1 MKKLEQKATK
11 ETANQNAENV
21 KPTLTVV
28 TDTQDPNA
36 TTEQNTTGGAEQ
48 TVNKEAKIIPLNFD
62 QRKEAIE
69 ALHRKTVKLNR
80 VKEDFLKLKEFE
92 IELKEE
98 PENTETEYFTGCSI
112 SVSDDKGH
120 RYGVKNPR
128 LVFACVSLLKSLY
141 EAKIVELENEI
152 VWPFPVAA

>member
-1 MKKLEQKATK
+1 MKKLEQKATP
-11 ETANQNAENV
+11 ANQNGEENA

-28 TDTQDPNA
+28 TGANDQDT
-36 TTEQNTTGGAEQ
+36 TSEQ
-48 TVNKEAKIIPLNFD
+48 TQNPQPTVKNEAKIIPLTYE
-62 QRKEAIE
+62 QRKDAIE
-69 ALHRKTVKLNR
+69 ALHRKNVKLDR

-128 LVFACVSLLKSLY
+128 LVHAVVALLKSMY
-141 EAKIVELENEI
+141 EAKIVELEGEI

>member
-1 MKKLEQKATK
+1 MKKLEQKATP
-11 ETANQNAENV
+11 ANPTNNESA

-28 TDTQDPNA
+28 TDANDK
-36 TTEQNTTGGAEQ
+36 NTTGQQEQ
-48 TVNKEAKIIPLNFD
+48 PPIKEAKIIPLTYE
-62 QRKEAIE
+62 QRKDAIE
-69 ALHRKTVKLNR
+69 ALHRKNVKLDR

-128 LVFACVSLLKSLY
+128 LVHAVVALLKSMY
-141 EAKIVELENEI
+141 EAKIVELEGEI
-152 VWPFPVAA
+152 VWPYPVAA